1 MVFFGAVPNDAH
13 LTGLDALLSETR
25 QALEAA
31 RSRVPGET
39 PADEEQPVG
48 HGEALDGRVRAAVRG
63 GRVDELTVDPR
74 LMRLPAQDL
83 MEHVRAAVN
92 AALDDLGSPQPE
104 LPTVEL
110 DSLAGGLQEVQD
122 RSLRQMAQMNE
133 ALQDVVA
140 LLRTPRR

>member
-1 MVFFGAVPNDAH
+1 MPNDAH

-25 QALEAA
+25 QALEST
-31 RSRVPGET
+31 RSRARGE
-39 PADEEQPVG
+39 AVVDDEEQPRG
-48 HGEALDGRVRAAVRG
+48 HGEALDGLVRAEVRG
-63 GRVDELTVDPR
+63 GRVDELVVAPR

-83 MEHVRAAVN
+83 TEHIRAAVN
-92 AALDDLGSPQPE
+92 AALDDLDSQRPE
-104 LPTVEL
+104 LPAAEL

-140 LLRTPRR
+140 LLREPRR